1 MTKTS
6 DAVCAKPPIQRPLR
20 QNREDQAQYLNLLRE
35 SVQDKKLNISKIEAS
50 LKHLKTGLGY
60 SKTNNATTPNTVTN
74 PIANY
79 APNINATANRNRY
92 V

>member
-60 SKTNNATTPNTVTN
+60 SKTNNATTPKYLDTKEFLERSGEAKV
-74 PIANY
+74 I
-79 APNINATANRNRY
+79 
-92 V
+92 